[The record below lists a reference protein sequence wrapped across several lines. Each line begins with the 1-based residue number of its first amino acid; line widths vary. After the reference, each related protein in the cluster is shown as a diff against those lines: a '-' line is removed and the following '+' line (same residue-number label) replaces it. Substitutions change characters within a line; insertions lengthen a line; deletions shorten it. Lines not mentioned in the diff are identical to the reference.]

1 MDAEDYLNDEEKFNV
16 TDRFLPLKFQIFWF
30 FFLKKNANFDFKN
43 ANFDFKNANFDWV
56 IALY

>member
-16 TDRFLPLKFQIFWF
+16 TDRFLPLNSRSFVF
-30 FFLKKNANFDFKN
+30 FFKKNANFNFKN